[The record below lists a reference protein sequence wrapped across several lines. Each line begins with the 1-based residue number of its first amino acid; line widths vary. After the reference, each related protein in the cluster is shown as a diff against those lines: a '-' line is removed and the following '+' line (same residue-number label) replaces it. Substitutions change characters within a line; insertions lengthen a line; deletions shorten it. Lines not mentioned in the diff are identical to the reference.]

1 MKLEGGTIFMHGASI
16 GLQPQNSAKLIARIK
31 EGLSVKAFDR
41 LRKNLDISEK
51 ALAKTLNIAIS
62 TLARR
67 KNSGRMT
74 FEESERI
81 YRIAR
86 LYDRAVD
93 VFGDKEMGRKWL
105 KEPAWALGDVS
116 PLEFADTE
124 LGAQEVDDLLGRIEH
139 GVFS

>member
-1 MKLEGGTIFMHGASI
+1 MKTSKEVTIMYGVSI
-16 GLQPQNSAKLIARIK
+16 GLQPQSSAKLIAKIK
-31 EGLSVKAFDR
+31 EGLPVKAFNR
-41 LRKNLDISEK
+41 LCKNLGMSEK

-67 KNSGRMT
+67 KKSGRMT

-86 LYDRAVD
+86 LYDRAEE
-93 VFGDKEMGRKWL
+93 VFGDKKMGRKWL
-105 KEPAWALGDVS
+105 KDPAWALGDIT
-116 PLEFADTE
+116 PLEFAETE

-139 GVFS
+139 GVFT